1 MKKYGSGL
9 LLSFAILLLSY
20 GLCFAENLKF
30 STWHAAV
37 GREVQTVWIPM
48 MESIKK
54 ESDGKLDYTMYA
66 GGALGKGPAHYD
78 IIKNGMSD
86 IGYFTATWTPG
97 KFPLS
102 EILSSAMWID
112 GKEKAVAIG
121 NEMYHEALK
130 HEFEDVHMLAL
141 NGCIQS
147 FLWTKKPVNSLSDVK
162 GLKIRTPGGLQTQ
175 YITNLGAEPVFM
187 PLGDVYTS
195 LDTGAIDGVV
205 TCPPLVLSFKLYEV
219 AKYGVVATFG
229 CVTEGVAMNK
239 NKWNKLD
246 ASSQEIITRI
256 ASNPF
261 AHTGGLDHKS
271 YEEMISELTE
281 KGVTLHNLTAEEQQ
295 QWFASFQQVTK
306 DWVAAQQDPAKAEE
320 VVRLLAKVVKKH
332 GSEAVAIPPEWQ

>member
-1 MKKYGSGL
+1 MRKFALGVTLSL
-9 LLSFAILLLSY
+9 LLLGSTFSV
-20 GLCFAENLKF
+20 AENLKF

-54 ESDGKLDYTMYA
+54 ESDGKLDYTMFA

-78 IIKNGMSD
+78 IVKNGMSD
-86 IGYFTATWTPG
+86 MGYFTATWTPG

-112 GKEKAVAIG
+112 GKDKAVAIG
-121 NEMYHEALK
+121 NEMFELALK
-130 HEFEDVHMLAL
+130 HEFEDVHMLEL

-147 FLWTKKPVNSLSDVK
+147 FLWTKKPVQSLNDVK

-175 YITNLGAEPVFM
+175 YIKNLGAEPVFM

-239 NKWNKLD
+239 SKWDKLD
-246 ASSQEIITRI
+246 AGSQEIITKV
-256 ASNPF
+256 ANNPF

-271 YEEMISELTE
+271 YAEMIVELKE
-281 KGVTLHNLTAEEQQ
+281 KGVQLHDLNPAEQEE
-295 QWFASFQQVTK
+295 WFASFQQVTR
-306 DWVAAQQDPAKAEE
+306 DWVAAQKDPKQAEE
-320 VVRLLAKVVKKH
+320 VVRTLARVVKKH
-332 GSEAVAIPPEWQ
+332 GSDAVAIPPEWKE